1 MWCELNKNDKKQID
15 AELHKKKQKKTMMW
29 KSNKNQIKYKSSA
42 HELHKNYVKT
52 KTRKTWFLFLL

>member
-1 MWCELNKNDKKQID
+1 
-15 AELHKKKQKKTMMW
+15 MW

-42 HELHKNYVKT
+42 PELHKNYVKT